1 MTLEDI
7 KTLVTSVDPTAG
19 HYESAYQGGHA
30 YTVWKEG
37 PTLGFTADGKHQGA
51 IKFYI
56 DRFTKDEFDIIAAAL
71 FEALE
76 NNDRVAF
83 THTPDYEQDT
93 GYIHHIFDCEGL

>member
-19 HYESAYQGGHA
+19 HYESAYRGGQA

-56 DRFTKDEFDIIAAAL
+56 DRFTKEEFDLIAPAL
-71 FEALE
+71 FDALE
-76 NNDRVAF
+76 NDDRVAF
-83 THTPDYEQDT
+83 THLVDYEQDT